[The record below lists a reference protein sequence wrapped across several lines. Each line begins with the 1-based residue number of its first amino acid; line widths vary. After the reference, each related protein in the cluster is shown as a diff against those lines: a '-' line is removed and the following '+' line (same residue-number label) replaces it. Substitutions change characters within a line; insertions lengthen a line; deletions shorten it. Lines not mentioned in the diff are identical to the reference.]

1 MHAHTCKVTQL
12 RVMLNLGQSARAL
25 VSRRATRYTLPMR
38 RIEAKAADMIGPYI
52 KKRVI
57 PAGMTVT
64 EAARRL
70 GVGRPALSNLLNGK
84 ASLSHEMA
92 LRLEKTFGADRD
104 ELLDRQSGL
113 ERQRRRDGDGAVAAG
128 RFVPPFLVIKAR
140 DIEAWADRTDARQL
154 LAVLLRTLVHS
165 TGDGLRRVDFP
176 GGDNAQRRGWDGW
189 LEADSATPWIP
200 SGESCWEFGVSGDPR
215 RKAEQDY
222 NQRLSAADRA
232 RLTFVF
238 VTPRNWPQKKTW
250 AIKKSTVGD
259 WKAVQ
264 ALDADDLEQWL
275 EQSIAGQVW
284 FADQLGR
291 PTQGCTPLDRFW
303 EKWRSDCEPAIT
315 EMMFTPAVDMHLADF
330 KRWLDMPGD
339 RPLTIAADSAEEA
352 VAFVACLF
360 RHSDIPPET
369 RDRAVVIDRAD
380 TMRTLALSTSPFIP
394 IVRRDDVERELGP
407 VCRRFPCIA
416 VRPRNAIAVRPRN
429 AVESLTIEIPLLGYE
444 GFRAALSDMSI
455 HDYDEVA
462 RLARES
468 GRSPTILRRRLSPI
482 SAINTPQWAQDHEVA
497 QRLIPMILIG
507 AWDKKSEADRHV
519 LSEISGCAYD
529 EVEQRVAELWALDDP
544 PVWCVGQY
552 RGVAS
557 KIDALFAVS
566 GSITDSAVDGFLEI
580 ARHVLPEADP
590 ALTLPEDQ
598 RWAASMFDK
607 VRKHSSAVLR
617 SNVGETLVLLAVH
630 GNHLLQSRLGVD
642 VKARVAQLIGRL
654 LSPMRA
660 DTLRSHERE
669 LPLYAE
675 AAPEMFLDL
684 LEADLKKPNPAVFDL
699 LQPVG
704 PGWLVQPYR
713 IGLLRALDLLAWS
726 PHFLPRVAN
735 ILARLSEVD
744 IEDNWTPKPLTSLAS
759 ILHSRLPQTAAS
771 LDERI
776 RCMKKMIIRQW
787 PDVGWRL
794 CVMQL
799 RGSMGESNYR
809 PRWRTDAVGFGTGV
823 SNDETREFINT
834 TLEIMMNWCSH
845 NQNTLGDLIDLLNV
859 VPEGDRTRVWELV
872 DQFAGTA
879 TDPAKAAL
887 YERINRYAFSERG
900 IVSRNVT
907 DAVRSDAR
915 AALGKLVARD
925 PVVRHG
931 WKFAK
936 QWVAG
941 VDNYTDGSD
950 DQRYAQTQQ
959 ERAHRIREDA
969 MAEIWKAQGWKGVTE
984 LLANSE
990 APETIGMYVAV
1001 CVDRGHAAADLVST
1015 ARSSDAVVPSTLDRF
1030 MRGFFGALDESE
1042 RDAVLLA
1049 AANAP
1054 GHDDAACARLFTW
1067 APLGERTWCVLDRQP
1082 RQVLEC
1088 YWRDVSVS
1096 QRPVTKA
1103 ELGHLL
1109 ARLLDAKRPRAAFRA
1124 SYGSWK
1130 DIETALL
1137 KRLLN
1142 GLARAE
1148 DRDPID
1154 YAELSFAL
1162 DELDKRVDIIRDEM
1176 ARLEWVFLPA
1186 LDHSDDNLH
1195 GIPNLERIVSEAPRL
1210 FAQAVAL
1217 CSMRN
1222 DGGEDPP
1229 NWRVNDHDMEISA
1242 SHAWLSLLRPLHW
1255 RPVLDRLPAG
1265 VVVCEAAY
1273 ALLRRLRRIP
1283 GTDDDGV
1290 VHWEILSAWCAEVR
1304 RLCAEHDRIEVGDEH
1319 LGQLLSNAPTDRD
1332 GTWPCRPVCEVMEG
1346 IGSLRLRDG
1355 FQNGVYDARG
1365 VHVRGMEDGGDQ
1377 ERRLAEKWRS
1387 RAERLTFDYP
1397 FVSTVLDGIARTYEG
1412 EATQK
1417 DTQAQARM
1425 RMGR

>member
-1 MHAHTCKVTQL
+1 
-12 RVMLNLGQSARAL
+12 
-25 VSRRATRYTLPMR
+25 
-38 RIEAKAADMIGPYI
+38 MIGPYI

-113 ERQRRRDGDGAVAAG
+113 ERQHRRDGDGAVAAG

-140 DIEAWADRTDARQL
+140 DIEAWADRTNARQL

-200 SGESCWEFGVSGDPR
+200 SGESGWEFGVSGDPR

-222 NQRLSAADRA
+222 NQRLSSTPAADRA

-238 VTPRNWPQKKTW
+238 VTPRNWPQKKEW
-250 AIKKSTVGD
+250 VKEKSTVGA
-259 WKAVQ
+259 WKDVR

-303 EKWRSDCEPAIT
+303 ERWRSDCEPAIT

-330 KRWLDMPGD
+330 KRWLDKPGD

-360 RHSDIPPET
+360 RHSDIPPEI
-369 RDRAVVIDRAD
+369 RDRAVVIDCAD
-380 TMRTLALSTSPFIP
+380 IMRTLALSTSPFIP

-416 VRPRNAIAVRPRN
+416 VRPRNA
-429 AVESLTIEIPLLGYE
+429 VEPLTIEIPLLGYE

-482 SAINTPQWAQDHEVA
+482 SAINTPPWAQDHEVA
-497 QRLIPMILIG
+497 QRLIPMILTG

-519 LSEISGCAYD
+519 LSDISGCAYD

-544 PVWCVGQY
+544 PVWCAGQY

-580 ARHVLPEADP
+580 ARHVLSEADP

-642 VKARVAQLIGRL
+642 VKARVAQLIRRL

-713 IGLLRALDLLAWS
+713 IGLLRSLEIVAWDPGLL
-726 PHFLPRVAN
+726 HRVAC
-735 ILARLSEVD
+735 ILARLAE
-744 IEDNWTPKPLTSLAS
+744 IEIDDRFNLTPSSCLAA
-759 ILHSRLPQTAAS
+759 IVRGWMPQTDAS
-771 LDERI
+771 LDDRVNCLRMLI
-776 RCMKKMIIRQW
+776 HRF
-787 PDVGWRL
+787 PDIGWRL
-794 CVMQL
+794 CVAQFQQSP
-799 RGSMGESNYR
+799 GYFNYR
-809 PRWRTDAVGFGTGV
+809 PRWRHTATEADREVSRDELSAFQRKALDFVLCWPHYDEVKLGELVDHVGSFRAH
-823 SNDETREFINT
+823 DQR
-834 TLEIMMNWCSH
+834 
-845 NQNTLGDLIDLLNV
+845 
-859 VPEGDRTRVWELV
+859 RVWALV

-879 TDPAKAAL
+879 TDRAKAAL
-887 YERINRYAFSERG
+887 YERVNRYAFPMRG
-900 IVSRNVT
+900 IASRNVT

-931 WKFAK
+931 WMFAK

-941 VDNYTDGSD
+941 VDDYTERAD
-950 DQRYAQTQQ
+950 DPRDERKRW

-969 MAEIWKAQGWKGVTE
+969 MAEIWKAQGWKGVTD

-1001 CVDRGHAAADLVST
+1001 CVDEGNAAAELVST
-1015 ARSSDAVVPSTLDRF
+1015 ALSSDAVVPSMLNRF

-1049 AANAP
+1049 VANAP

-1067 APLGERTWCVLDRQP
+1067 APLGERTWRVLGHQR
-1082 RQVLEC
+1082 RQVLAR
-1088 YWRDVSVS
+1088 YWRDVSVP
-1096 QRPVTKA
+1096 QWWQGTKD

-1109 ARLLDAKRPRAAFRA
+1109 TRLLDAKRPRAAFRA

-1162 DELDKRVDIIRDEM
+1162 DELDKRADITRDEM

-1186 LDHSDDNLH
+1186 LDHPGDNLH
-1195 GIPNLERIVSEAPRL
+1195 GIPNLERMVAESPRW

-1217 CSMRN
+1217 CYRRN

-1229 NWRVNDHDMEISA
+1229 DWRVDDREKIA
-1242 SHAWLSLLRPLHW
+1242 SH
-1255 RPVLDRLPAG
+1255 
-1265 VVVCEAAY
+1265 AY
-1273 ALLRRLRRIP
+1273 ALLQRFRRIP
-1283 GTDDDGV
+1283 GTDDDGI
-1290 VHWEILSAWCAEVR
+1290 VHGELLRQWCAEVR

-1346 IGSLRLRDG
+1346 IGSPGLRNG

-1387 RAERLTFDYP
+1387 RAERLAFDYP
-1397 FVSTVLDGIARTYEG
+1397 FVSTVLDGIAKIYEG
-1412 EATQK
+1412 EATEN